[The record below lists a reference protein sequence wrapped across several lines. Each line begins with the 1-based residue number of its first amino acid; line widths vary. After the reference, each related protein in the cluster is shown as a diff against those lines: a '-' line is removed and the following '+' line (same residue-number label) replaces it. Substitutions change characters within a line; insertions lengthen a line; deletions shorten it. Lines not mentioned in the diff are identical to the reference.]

1 MNPPKTTN
9 ASTHLLLGHTCR
21 KKGQNEQAATH
32 YQTAR
37 RLARAEGC
45 QKELFAACTQL
56 GHHCE
61 IAGDLDRSLQYFQ
74 EALAACSPS
83 HSPCD
88 TAEAEGNIGF
98 VKQCQARFAEAATYY
113 RQAMQHAQQ
122 GGDAPL
128 AAKMANNM
136 GNLYMQQNDLEEAQ
150 QWLQRSR
157 ALYADDEPGNLLN
170 SLGQLAR
177 RRGDLQQA
185 LHHFTAGLAAA
196 RQQGTP
202 LEVALQ
208 LGSIASVCRDL
219 GHTER
224 ALSSGNEALS
234 IYVAQGHA
242 QGRCGIATLLADLYM
257 TAGDLA
263 MAQRHIQAS
272 MDVCRQL
279 GNARMQAFNYVS
291 LGNLYAQQD
300 GNKQRALA
308 EWVAALRLFKQ
319 LGMKMQSQAVIK
331 AMAA

>member
-1 MNPPKTTN
+1 MNPPKTTK
-9 ASTHLLLGHTCR
+9 AWTHLKLGHTCE
-21 KKGQNEQAATH
+21 KKGQNEQATTH

-37 RLARAEGC
+37 RLFRAEGC
-45 QKELFAACTQL
+45 QKGLFAACSQL

-61 IAGDLDRSLQYFQ
+61 IAGDLDGSLQYFQ
-74 EALAACSPS
+74 EALAACSPNRS
-83 HSPCD
+83 LRD
-88 TAEAEGNIGF
+88 LAEAEGNVGF
-98 VKQCQARFAEAATYY
+98 IKQSQSRFAEATAYY
-113 RQAMQHAQQ
+113 RKSIQHAQEE
-122 GGDAPL
+122 GDAAL

-136 GNLYMQQNDLEEAQ
+136 GNLYMQQNDLAEAQ

-157 ALYADDEPGNLLN
+157 ALYDDDVPGNLLN
-170 SLGQLAR
+170 SLGQLALR
-177 RRGDLQQA
+177 RSDLEQA
-185 LHHFTAGLAAA
+185 LHHFTAGLAVA

-219 GHTER
+219 GHIER

-234 IYVAQGHA
+234 IYVAQGHT
-242 QGRCGIATLLADLYM
+242 QGRCGMASLMGDLYM

-263 MAQRHIQAS
+263 MAQRHLQVS
-272 MDVCRQL
+272 MDLCRQL

-308 EWVAALRLFKQ
+308 EWVTALRLFRQ
-319 LGMKMQSQAVIK
+319 LGMEMQSQAVIR

>member
-1 MNPPKTTN
+1 MNPPKTTK
-9 ASTHLLLGHTCR
+9 AWTHLKLGHTCR
-21 KKGQNEQAATH
+21 KKGQHEQAATH

-37 RLARAEGC
+37 QLFRA
-45 QKELFAACTQL
+45 KECPKGLFAACTQL

-61 IAGDLDRSLQYFQ
+61 IAGDLNGSLQYFQ

-83 HSPCD
+83 RSLCD
-88 TAEAEGNIGF
+88 LAEAEGNVGF
-98 VKQCQARFAEAATYY
+98 IKQGQSRFAEAATHY
-113 RQAMQHAQQ
+113 RKAIQYAQE
-122 GGDAPL
+122 GGDDAL

-136 GNLYMQQNDLEEAQ
+136 GNLYMQQNDLAEAQ

-157 ALYADDEPGNLLN
+157 DLYDDDVPGNLLN
-170 SLGQLAR
+170 SLGQLALR
-177 RRGDLQQA
+177 RNDPEQA
-185 LHHFTAGLAAA
+185 LRHFTAGLAAA

-208 LGSIASVCRDL
+208 LGSIASICRDV

-242 QGRCGIATLLADLYM
+242 QGRCGMATLLADLYM

-272 MDVCRQL
+272 MDLCRQF
-279 GNARMQAFNYVS
+279 GNARLLAFNYVS

-300 GNKQRALA
+300 GNKQRALN
-308 EWVAALRLFKQ
+308 EWVTALRLFKQ
-319 LGMKMQSQAVIK
+319 LGMDMQSQAVIR

>member
-1 MNPPKTTN
+1 MSSPKTTK
-9 ASTHLLLGHTCR
+9 AWTHLQLGYTCR
-21 KKGQNEQAATH
+21 KKGQHEQAATH

-37 RLARAEGC
+37 RLFRAEGC
-45 QKELFAACTQL
+45 QKGLFEVCTQL

-61 IAGDLDRSLQYFQ
+61 IAGDLDGSLQYFQ

-83 HSPCD
+83 RSLCD
-88 TAEAEGNIGF
+88 VAEAEGNVGF
-98 VKQCQARFAEAATYY
+98 IKQSQSRFAEATAYY
-113 RQAMQHAQQ
+113 RKAIQHAQQ
-122 GGDAPL
+122 GGDAAL

-136 GNLYMQQNDLEEAQ
+136 GNLYMQQNDLAEAQ

-157 ALYADDEPGNLLN
+157 ALYDDDVPGNLLN
-170 SLGQLAR
+170 SLGQLAL
-177 RRGDLQQA
+177 RRGDSAQA
-185 LHHFTAGLAAA
+185 LHHFTAGLTAA

-208 LGSIASVCRDL
+208 LGSIASVCRNL
-219 GHTER
+219 GHIDR
-224 ALSSGNEALS
+224 ALSNGNEALS

-242 QGRCGIATLLADLYM
+242 QGRCGMATLLADLYM

-272 MDVCRQL
+272 MDLCRQL

-291 LGNLYAQQD
+291 LGNLYARQD

-319 LGMKMQSQAVIK
+319 LGMEMQSQAVLK